1 MLWRKLKP
9 GKSLSV
15 LGSVEVAVLN
25 KVIRTGLAKK
35 VESRAQLGGEEGL
48 SHANTGGK
56 GGQMPRRGSMLGV

>member
-35 VESRAQLGGEEGL
+35 VESRAQLGERSMMG
-48 SHANTGGK
+48 TGVR
-56 GGQMPRRGSMLGV
+56 QERHLGSKM